1 MRNEPDIRWIVQT
14 LREAAWAPLL
24 VFCLVI
30 AAVGIFDAYTRFPS
44 LDIPTHFLGGIAVTY
59 FFWCASANAQSVAG
73 HLPNV
78 SPAVLA
84 FGCTASTTILWE
96 IFEFFSDRLLGTQLQ
111 HGVGDTV
118 SDIFFGLA
126 GGVAYLV
133 LRRSFAVC
141 PRAHA
146 SPEPPDKNA

>member
-1 MRNEPDIRWIVQT
+1 MRNKLVIRWIVQT
-14 LREAAWAPLL
+14 LRVAAWAPLL
-24 VFCLVI
+24 VFCLVV
-30 AAVGIFDAYTRFPS
+30 AAAGIFDAYNRFPW
-44 LDIPTHFLGGIAVTY
+44 LDVPTHFLGGIAVTY
-59 FFWCASANAQSVAG
+59 FYWVACANAQSVAS
-73 HLPNV
+73 HFRIV

-96 IFEFFSDRLLGTQLQ
+96 IVEFLSDRMLGTQLQ

-133 LRRSFAVC
+133 LRRWFTAS
-141 PRAHA
+141 RSAHA
-146 SPEPPDKNA
+146 SSVPPDERT